1 MTKRIIALTLCLI
14 MCVSALVACG
24 GKIDQQSEYK
34 GQQVIMYL
42 TENIY
47 NLDPAYAYTN
57 DATRSVVSMIF
68 ETLFTLDDKGKV
80 KNALADSYKVEEK
93 EEDGATSYYMYI
105 TIKDNASWSDNVPVT
120 ADDVVYAWKRLLN
133 PNNSFEAAPL
143 LFDIKNARA
152 YNQADVS
159 KDDIGLF
166 ADGKLLTIQFEGKID
181 YDQFILNLTSLALA
195 PLREDIASKNADWS
209 KKPSVSAYSGP
220 FKLTRTSFSVN
231 GGNVYEDFNY
241 SVKMVDENNKVIK
254 DKNGNDMY
262 TAATKIGKF
271 KEQILNSFILER
283 NMYYYR
289 NSDKDEKLDK
299 SVTPYRILVD
309 CSLSAE
315 DIKAGYEAGAILYVG
330 DIPMSIRNEYK
341 DKAKTEDS
349 LSTTS
354 LYFNFNADIV
364 AGTKNVET
372 DGEISTEIVTEKLFA
387 KKEVRQALSM
397 AIDREKIAEALVFA
411 ETANG
416 LVPTGCFDAS
426 NVKKTFR
433 DSVSTSFDT
442 LAKDT
447 KKAQALLA
455 QAGVTPSNYTF
466 TISVASYDDDLVY
479 IANEVCNAWKA
490 LGFNVSVKEVGTIAN
505 NDYHKDVN
513 SIPSDLCDD
522 LYDEA
527 FRRGDFDVAVV
538 DLVAPSVDAFSVLA
552 PFAES
557 FSGQAMDMSTVD
569 NYELTPH
576 ITGYNNE
583 EYNELI
589 EKVFSQK
596 NIDGRTNDLHKA
608 EEILMEDMPVCPIVF
623 NQSAYLLNENVLNI
637 KNQEKNNNYYQTVSF
652 RKMSM
657 SDKKYEE
664 YMITC
669 AKFIAE
675 NYDEWRQNPLSY
687 FGSDVYKNTSLA
699 EFATEASNYSY
710 LFKGK
715 QYDFVPELITGTE
728 ESTTEKKTEKPTE
741 TTTEATTEAPTE
753 TTETGTSTETSAEQP
768 QT

>member
-1 MTKRIIALTLCLI
+1 MIQYYESIFVKLTQYNTQEDLNMTKRIIALILCLVF
-14 MCVSALVACG
+14 CVSVLSACG

-57 DATRSVVSMIF
+57 DATRSVVGMIF
-68 ETLFTLDDKGKV
+68 ETLFTLDDNGKV
-80 KNALADSYKVEEK
+80 KNALADGYKVEEK
-93 EEDGATSYYMYI
+93 EEDGVTSYYMYI
-105 TIKDNASWSDNVPVT
+105 TIKEDASWSDNVPVT

-133 PNNSFEAAPL
+133 PNNSFDAASL

-166 ADGKLLTIQFEGKID
+166 ADGKLLTIEFEGKID
-181 YDQFILNLTSLALA
+181 YDQFVLNLTSLALA

-220 FKLTRTSFSVN
+220 FKLTRTSFSIN
-231 GGNVYEDFNY
+231 GENTYEDFNY

-271 KEQILNSFILER
+271 KEQILNSFVLER
-283 NMYYYR
+283 NMYYFR
-289 NSDKDEKLDK
+289 TNDKDEKLDK

-315 DIKAGYEAGAILYVG
+315 DVKAGYEAGAILYVG
-330 DIPMSIRNEYK
+330 DIPMSIREEYK
-341 DKAKTEDS
+341 DKATREDS

-364 AGTKNVET
+364 SGTTTYTNDAGET
-372 DGEISTEIVTEKLFA
+372 VTENVTEKLFA
-387 KKEVRQALSM
+387 NKKVRQALSL
-397 AIDREKIAEALVFA
+397 AINREKIAEALVFA
-411 ETANG
+411 KAANG

-426 NVKKTFR
+426 DVKKTFR
-433 DSVSTSFDT
+433 DSVDASFEYLDCDDSE
-442 LAKDT
+442 AK
-447 KKAQALLA
+447 KLLA
-455 QAGVTPSNYTF
+455 SAGITPENYTF
-466 TISVASYDDDLVY
+466 TISVASYDDDLNY
-479 IANEVCNAWKA
+479 IAEQVCAAWKA
-490 LGFNVSVKEVGTIAN
+490 LGFNVSVRKIGTVAN

-513 SIPSDLCDD
+513 SIPADLCDD

-527 FRRGDFDVAVV
+527 FRRGDFEVAVV
-538 DLVAPSVDAFSVLA
+538 DIVAPSVDSFSVLA
-552 PFAES
+552 PFAEG
-557 FSGQAMDMSTVD
+557 FSGQAIDMSNTD
-569 NYELTPH
+569 NYELAPH
-576 ITGYNNE
+576 ITGYNNK

-589 EKVFSQK
+589 EKIFAQK
-596 NIDGRTNDLHKA
+596 DIDNRVADLHKA
-608 EEILMEDMPVCPIVF
+608 EEILMDDMPVCPIVF
-623 NQSAYLLNENVLNI
+623 NESAYLINDDTMNLNNKFLFW
-637 KNQEKNNNYYQTVSF
+637 EKSSNYYQTVSF

-664 YMITC
+664 YMVTC

-675 NYDEWRQNPLSY
+675 NYDEWRTNPLSY
-687 FGSDVYKNTSLA
+687 FGSDVYKNTTLA
-699 EFATEASNYSY
+699 EFADEASNYSY
-710 LFKGK
+710 LFK
-715 QYDFVPELITGTE
+715 D
-728 ESTTEKKTEKPTE
+728 
-741 TTTEATTEAPTE
+741 
-753 TTETGTSTETSAEQP
+753 
-768 QT
+768 

>member
-1 MTKRIIALTLCLI
+1 MTKRIIALILCLI
-14 MCVSALVACG
+14 LCVSALAACG

-34 GQQVIMYL
+34 GQQAIMYL

-68 ETLFTLDDKGKV
+68 ETLFTLNDNGKV
-80 KNALADSYKVEEK
+80 QNALAESYKTEEK
-93 EEDGATSYYMYI
+93 EEDGVTSYYMYI
-105 TIKDNASWSDNVPVT
+105 TIKENASWSDNVPVT

-133 PNNSFEAAPL
+133 PNNSFEAASL

-231 GGNVYEDFNY
+231 GNNVYEDFNY

-271 KEQILNSFILER
+271 KEQILNSFVLER

-289 NSDKDEKLDK
+289 TNDKDEKLDK

-330 DIPMSIRNEYK
+330 DIPMSLRNEYK
-341 DKAKTEDS
+341 DQAIVEDS
-349 LSTTS
+349 LSTTA
-354 LYFNFNADIV
+354 LYFNQNADIATV
-364 AGTKNVET
+364 VL
-372 DGEISTEIVTEKLFA
+372 DGEGNPVTEKLFA
-387 KKEVRQALSM
+387 NEKVRQALSL
-397 AIDREKIAEALVFA
+397 AIDRKAIAEALVFA
-411 ETANG
+411 EAANG

-426 NVKKTFR
+426 DVKKTFR
-433 DSVSTSFDT
+433 DSVDTSFELLD
-442 LAKDT
+442 KDSGKVWDLIT
-447 KKAQALLA
+447 ESGINPA
-455 QAGVTPSNYTF
+455 SYSF
-466 TISVASYDDDLVY
+466 TISVASYDEDLVY
-479 IANEVCNAWKA
+479 IAEQVCKAWQNF
-490 LGFNVSVKEVGTIAN
+490 GFDVSVKKIGTIAN
-505 NDYHKDVN
+505 NDFHKDVN

-538 DLVAPSVDAFSVLA
+538 DIVAPSVDPFSVLA
-552 PFAES
+552 PFAQG
-557 FSGQAMDMSTVD
+557 FSGQAIDMS
-569 NYELTPH
+569 NSESYELSPH
-576 ITGYNNE
+576 ITGYNNP

-589 EKVFSQK
+589 EKIFAEK
-596 NIDGRTNDLHKA
+596 NVDNRTADLHRA
-608 EEILMEDMPVCPIVF
+608 EEILMNDMPVCPIVF
-623 NQSAYLLNENVLNI
+623 NKSAYLINEDTMNI
-637 KNQEKNNNYYQTVSF
+637 RNQDKNNNYYQTVSF

-657 SDKKYEE
+657 SDKKYDE
-664 YMITC
+664 YTVTC

-675 NYDEWRQNPLSY
+675 NYDAWRTNPLSY
-687 FGSDVYKNTSLA
+687 FGSDVYKNSSLA
-699 EFATEASNYSY
+699 EFADEASNYSY
-710 LFKGK
+710 LFKNK
-715 QYDFVPELITGTE
+715 DYDFIPELTTGTE
-728 ESTTEKKTEKPTE
+728 EQETEAKTQKPTE
-741 TTTEATTEAPTE
+741 APTTEATTEAPTE
-753 TTETGTSTETSAEQP
+753 TTSGGTGNETNTEATPAQ
-768 QT
+768 